1 MYAYHELIYD
11 LIRLD
16 VFQKEMS
23 FFSIGTSYL
32 GQNIFCVKAGDGPKN
47 LLAVCG
53 HHSLETMLSEFMMEY
68 IFRSKENWYDGVT
81 LYAVPLLN
89 PDGAE
94 IVAGRIKPPEPFL
107 EKSNWQANYRGVDLN
122 HNYDAGFDLAKKMV
136 ENEGIKGP
144 NPTKYGGEEPFSESE
159 TKAIQEL
166 CNEIPFDV
174 AVAFHSQGEEI
185 YYEYDDFL
193 PLGTHRY
200 LDAFQ
205 QNSHYKIANPT
216 GTASHGGMKDWF
228 IKTYKK
234 PAFTIE
240 AGLGKNPLP
249 HNLFPK
255 VYGDCKVILDTVI
268 ETAKNL

>member
-32 GQNIFCVKAGDGPKN
+32 GQNIFCVKAGNGAKN
-47 LLAVCG
+47 VLAICA
-53 HHSLETMLSEFMMEY
+53 HHSLETMLSEFLMEY
-68 IFRSKENWYDGVT
+68 LFRSKNDWFQGVT

-94 IVAGRIKPPEPFL
+94 IVAGRIKPPKPFL

-122 HNYDAGFDLAKKMV
+122 HNYDAGFSLAKKAV
-136 ENEGIKGP
+136 EQEGIFGP
-144 NPTKYGGEEPFSESE
+144 NPTKFGGDNAFSESE
-159 TKAIQEL
+159 TKAIYDL
-166 CNEIPFDV
+166 CQKIPFDV
-174 AVAFHSQGEEI
+174 AIAFHSQGEEI
-185 YYEYDDFL
+185 YYEYNGFL
-193 PLGTHRY
+193 PMETDTY

-205 QNSHYKIANPT
+205 KNSHYKLAKPT
-216 GTASHGGMKDWF
+216 GTASHAGFKDWF
-228 IKTYKK
+228 IKKYKK
-234 PAFTIE
+234 PAFTVE

-255 VYGDCKVILDTVI
+255 VYEDCKVILDCVI
-268 ETAKNL
+268 ETVRAL

>member
-23 FFSIGTSYL
+23 FFSMGTSHL
-32 GQNIFCVKAGDGPKN
+32 GQNIFCVKAGSGEKK

-53 HHSLETMLSEFMMEY
+53 HHSLETMLSEMMMEY
-68 IFRSKENWYDGVT
+68 LFRSKESWFDGVS

-122 HNYDAGFDLAKKMV
+122 HNYDAGFYPAKQMV
-136 ENEGIKGP
+136 EQEGIKGP
-144 NPTKYGGEEPFSESE
+144 NPTKYGGEAPFSESE
-159 TKAIQEL
+159 TRAIRDL
-166 CNEIPFDV
+166 CKKIPFDV
-174 AVAFHSQGEEI
+174 AMAFHSQGEEI
-185 YYEYDDFL
+185 YYEYDEFV
-193 PLGTHRY
+193 PIGTEQY
-200 LDAFQ
+200 LSAFRK
-205 QNSHYKIANPT
+205 NSHYKITKPK

-228 IKTYKK
+228 IKEFGK
-234 PAFTIE
+234 PAFTVE

-255 VYGDCKVILDTVI
+255 VYEDCKVILDSVI
-268 ETAKNL
+268 ETVRML